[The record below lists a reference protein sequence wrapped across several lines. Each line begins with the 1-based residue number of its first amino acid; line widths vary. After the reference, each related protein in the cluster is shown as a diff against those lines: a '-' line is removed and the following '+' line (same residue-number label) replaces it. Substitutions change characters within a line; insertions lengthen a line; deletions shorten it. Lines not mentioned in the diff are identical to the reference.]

1 MFYPTGEEMKNLGVR
16 LKEIFGFPKIDD
28 DFYYDIEDALVESD
42 IGASMSVKIVDL
54 LKKEASGK
62 KVSDKKE
69 LLDLLKNIMAEQIL
83 DCSFEIDENDL
94 NLFLFLGVNGVG
106 KTTTIAKI
114 ANIFK
119 KNYPEAGV
127 VLSAGDTFRA
137 AAIDQLKLHGE
148 RLGLRVVHQSH
159 GSDPGAVIFDSIE
172 SAKSRGDKIILA
184 DTAGRMHNKANLVK
198 ELQKIDKI
206 IKGKV
211 KEANY
216 KKILIIDSTTGQN
229 GVSQAEIFNEA
240 VGIDAVIMTKYD
252 SAAKG
257 GIALSIS
264 GRLGI
269 PFAFTGTGEKYTDIQ
284 KFSKD
289 EYLDSLLN
297 V

>member
-1 MFYPTGEEMKNLGVR
+1 MKNLGMR
-16 LKEIFGFPKIDD
+16 LKEIFGISGIDEE
-28 DFYYDIEDALVESD
+28 FYYDIEDALVESD
-42 IGASMSVKIVDL
+42 IGASMSVKIVDN
-54 LKKEASGK
+54 LKTEASK
-62 KVSDKKE
+62 RKISDKKE
-69 LLDLLKNIMAEQIL
+69 LLELLKEILSEQIL
-83 DCSFEIDENDL
+83 DCSLETSDEDL

-114 ANIFK
+114 ANYFK
-119 KNYPEAGV
+119 EKKPGAGI

-159 GSDPGAVIFDSIE
+159 GSDPGAVIFDTIE
-172 SAKSRGDKIILA
+172 SVKSKGEKIILA

-211 KEANY
+211 KEENY
-216 KKILIIDSTTGQN
+216 KKILIIDATTGQN
-229 GVSQAEIFNEA
+229 GVNQAEIFNEA

-257 GIALSIS
+257 GIAVSIS
-264 GRLGI
+264 GKLGI

-284 KFSKD
+284 EFSSEK
-289 EYLDSLLN
+289 YLDSLLN

>member
-1 MFYPTGEEMKNLGVR
+1 MKNLGMR
-16 LKEIFGFPKIDD
+16 LKEIFGFSRIDEE
-28 DFYYDIEDALVESD
+28 FYYDIEDALVESD
-42 IGASMSVKIVDL
+42 IGAAMSVKIVDMLKKGAAERKISDRNELLAL
-54 LKKEASGK
+54 LKE
-62 KVSDKKE
+62 
-69 LLDLLKNIMAEQIL
+69 IMSEQIL
-83 DCSFEIDENDL
+83 DCRIDVAEDDI

-106 KTTTIAKI
+106 KTTTIAKL
-114 ANIFK
+114 ANMFK
-119 KNYPEAGV
+119 IKYPQAGI

-137 AAIDQLKLHGE
+137 AAIDQIKLHGD

-172 SAKSRGDKIILA
+172 SARSRGDKIILA
-184 DTAGRMHNKANLVK
+184 DTAGRMHNKSNLVK

-206 IKGKV
+206 IKGKIK
-211 KEANY
+211 KENY

-229 GVSQAEIFNEA
+229 GVNQAEIFNEA

-264 GRLGI
+264 GKLGI
-269 PFAFTGTGEKYTDIQ
+269 PFAFTGTGEKYSDINE
-284 KFSKD
+284 FSK
-289 EYLDSLLN
+289 EKYLDSLLN

>member
-1 MFYPTGEEMKNLGVR
+1 MKNLGVR
-16 LKEIFGFPKIDD
+16 LKEIFGFPKIND

-69 LLDLLKNIMAEQIL
+69 LLDLLKNIMAEQVL

-119 KNYPEAGV
+119 ENYPEAGV
-127 VLSAGDTFRA
+127 ILSAGDTFRA

-206 IKGKV
+206 IRGKI

>member
-1 MFYPTGEEMKNLGVR
+1 MKNLGMR
-16 LKEIFGFPKIDD
+16 LKEIFGFSAIDEE
-28 DFYYDIEDALVESD
+28 FYYDIEDALVESD
-42 IGASMSVKIVDL
+42 IGAAMSVKIVES
-54 LKKEASGK
+54 LKKEAAAR
-62 KVSDKKE
+62 KVSEKNKLLE
-69 LLDLLKNIMAEQIL
+69 LLKEIMSEQVL
-83 DCSFEIDENDL
+83 ECSLETSDKDL

-114 ANIFK
+114 ANLFK
-119 KNYPEAGV
+119 EKKPDAGI

-137 AAIDQLKLHGE
+137 AAIDQLMLHGE

-159 GSDPGAVIFDSIE
+159 GSDPGAVIFDTIE
-172 SAKSRGDKIILA
+172 SAKSKGEKIILA

-211 KEANY
+211 KEENY

-229 GVSQAEIFNEA
+229 GVNQAEIFNEA

-257 GIALSIS
+257 GIAVSIS
-264 GRLGI
+264 GKLGI
-269 PFAFTGTGEKYTDIQ
+269 PFAFTGTGEKYSDIQ
-284 KFSKD
+284 EFSREK
-289 EYLDSLLN
+289 YLDSLLN

>member
-1 MFYPTGEEMKNLGVR
+1 MKNLGMR
-16 LKEIFGFPKIDD
+16 LKEIFGIAKIDQE
-28 DFYYDIEDALVESD
+28 FYYDIEDALVESD
-42 IGASMSVKIVDL
+42 IGAAMSVKIVDM
-54 LKKEASGK
+54 LKNKALAK
-62 KVSDKKE
+62 KITDKNE
-69 LLDLLKNIMAEQIL
+69 LLDELKNIMAQQVLEY
-83 DCSFEIDENDL
+83 SFDINENEL

-114 ANIFK
+114 ANMFK
-119 KNYPEAGV
+119 NENPSSGII
-127 VLSAGDTFRA
+127 LSAGDTFRA

-148 RLGLRVVHQSH
+148 RLGVRVVHQLH

-172 SAKSRGDKIILA
+172 SAKSKGDKIILA

-211 KEANY
+211 SQENY

-257 GIALSIS
+257 GIAVTIS
-264 GRLGI
+264 GKLGI
-269 PFAFTGTGEKYTDIQ
+269 PFAFTGTGEKYSDIK
-284 KFSKD
+284 KFNKED
-289 EYLDSLLN
+289 YLNSLLN

>member
-1 MFYPTGEEMKNLGVR
+1 MKNLGVR

-69 LLDLLKNIMAEQIL
+69 LLDLLKNIMAEQVL

-119 KNYPEAGV
+119 ENYPEAGV
-127 VLSAGDTFRA
+127 ILSAGDTFRA